1 MLLCSFS
8 CYILS
13 MYIFFLMIRLPPSST
28 RTDTLFPYTTLFRSG
43 QRQQEAVG
51 HRVDDRRAALY
62 RLHLFLEVRRPGG
75 QRHRLQPGRQAAL
88 GRLRLRQH
96 RLELGKAAEPDLH
109 SVSPALASWRFSSA
123 RSSQKQPL
131 GWLIMAKSTVL

>member
-1 MLLCSFS
+1 MPVYLVV
-8 CYILS
+8 
-13 MYIFFLMIRLPPSST
+13 IRQEDMFCLV
-28 RTDTLFPYTTLFRSG
+28 YTTSCVFFFFR
-43 QRQQEAVG
+43 QKTAYE
-51 HRVDDRRAALY
+51 RRIGDWSSDVCSSDLV
-62 RLHLFLEVRRPGG
+62 LEVRRPGG

>member
-1 MLLCSFS
+1 
-8 CYILS
+8 
-13 MYIFFLMIRLPPSST
+13 MIRLTPKST
-28 RTDTLFPYTTLFRSG
+28 RTDPLFPYTTLCRSLEAAAIDMEVAG

>member
-1 MLLCSFS
+1 
-8 CYILS
+8 
-13 MYIFFLMIRLPPSST
+13 MIRLTPKST
-28 RTDTLFPYTTLFRSG
+28 RTDPLFPYTTLCRSLEAAAIDMEVAG

-96 RLELGKAAEPDLH
+96 RSEEHTSELQSLMRNSYAVFCLKTK
-109 SVSPALASWRFSSA
+109 S
-123 RSSQKQPL
+123 KQ
-131 GWLIMAKSTVL
+131 